1 MTYRQLKWLIIIIP
15 SLTIGMWEFVRHRYL
30 LSVISMEL
38 GNWLS
43 PFITLAV
50 SLLFLTRLFDM
61 IERAH
66 RALEKEKA
74 TKAVAE
80 ERERIAR
87 EIHDRVA
94 QSLFFLHV
102 KAQKIREKT
111 QKNEAVEED
120 IDKMIHSLRKTHSDV
135 RQAIRSLKQPAED
148 ISHLWHETITR
159 MIRQFADE
167 SQLEVTMDIGEE
179 HSLTSREKV
188 ELISCLNELL
198 VNIQKH
204 ASATRVHVEYKET
217 GKGWFLRVSDNGAGI
232 GDLDQLRDKGYGI
245 GMMEERLQPIGAR
258 LIFYKNNENGR
269 GTVAEIR
276 KERG

>member
-1 MTYRQLKWLIIIIP
+1 MTYQQLKWLIIIIP
-15 SLTIGMWEFVRHRYL
+15 SMTIGLWEFVRHRYL
-30 LSVISMEL
+30 LPVISMEL

-61 IERAH
+61 IEKAH

-102 KAQKIREKT
+102 KAQKIREKSI
-111 QKNEAVEED
+111 NEEPVEED

-148 ISHLWHETITR
+148 ISQLWHETINQ
-159 MIRQFADE
+159 MILQFAEE
-167 SQLEVTMDIGEE
+167 SRLEVTMDIGEE
-179 HSLTSREKV
+179 QTLTSREKV
-188 ELISCLNELL
+188 ELISCLQELL

-204 ASATRVHVEYKET
+204 ASATRVHVEFKET
-217 GKGWFLRVSDNGAGI
+217 GRGWFLRVTDDGSGI
-232 GDLDQLRDKGYGI
+232 GNLEHVQKKGYGI
-245 GMMEERLQPIGAR
+245 EMIKERLQPIDAR
-258 LIFYKNNENGR
+258 LTFFDNQEEGR

-276 KERG
+276 KERR